1 MRTHNQADN
10 DSGDAHSG
18 LASAIQ
24 VVISLEASQKWP
36 RSVEAFR
43 AAKLA
48 MMLRMA
54 KCLRRDKALLEELR
68 FVGVCPETDDVLA
81 APRLRIAMGGF
92 AFIIRLAPPKNA
104 VPNGA
109 ALTSL
114 DDDDAASRVAVAHHA
129 AVRAL
134 SAANRAYAATVR
146 LVARW
151 LDAQLLSRHVP
162 HEVVEVLVGCV
173 FSPRHCSAVDACCDG
188 DGAPGSALRGFL
200 AALRLLCVTDWKKQ
214 PLYFAAA
221 RAAASTGSSTPES
234 AAADDRYVS
243 SRAGVAAAARAR
255 APTRAMFVVADYFGD
270 DRGEPMPPSPNAGVE
285 APVLRLITSAARE
298 ALQAAAAALFADV
311 PAPAPAWLEATFGR
325 SGGAA
330 TRGAWHATVCICKKF
345 VARGSMRLD
354 DADAAAKCRN
364 KGPKALGAAYA
375 NLGGAKRKRHE
386 HPRVLIGAEPVA
398 AYVARLQHELGRFAL
413 FFFDEQEPDAVGVVF
428 RAKAFHAAPFSAAD
442 SARALP
448 VKGGKVLPN
457 ILEIL
462 HDVKRLGTGLVERVD
477 LHD

>member
-1 MRTHNQADN
+1 MHRPEGPSWGAVSRSRLEAPSQGAFSNGRRKGRLEEPSRGAVSKGRLFGARDGSSDGFGFALEAAGRVCRVLCVLAGLSLRGPGSPPRRRARRRAWPHWAGQMMRTHNQADN

-146 LVARW
+146 RFERLFANESSCDESSCAKDETRSATRSAAGPPRRALAR
-151 LDAQLLSRHVP
+151 R
-162 HEVVEVLVGCV
+162 
-173 FSPRHCSAVDACCDG
+173 
-188 DGAPGSALRGFL
+188 
-200 AALRLLCVTDWKKQ
+200 AAA
-214 PLYFAAA
+214 FAA
-221 RAAASTGSSTPES
+221 RAA
-234 AAADDRYVS
+234 
-243 SRAGVAAAARAR
+243 
-255 APTRAMFVVADYFGD
+255 
-270 DRGEPMPPSPNAGVE
+270 
-285 APVLRLITSAARE
+285 
-298 ALQAAAAALFADV
+298 
-311 PAPAPAWLEATFGR
+311 
-325 SGGAA
+325 
-330 TRGAWHATVCICKKF
+330 RGAFW
-345 VARGSMRLD
+345 G
-354 DADAAAKCRN
+354 
-364 KGPKALGAAYA
+364 
-375 NLGGAKRKRHE
+375 
-386 HPRVLIGAEPVA
+386 LIGAV
-398 AYVARLQHELGRFAL
+398 
-413 FFFDEQEPDAVGVVF
+413 
-428 RAKAFHAAPFSAAD
+428 
-442 SARALP
+442 
-448 VKGGKVLPN
+448 
-457 ILEIL
+457 
-462 HDVKRLGTGLVERVD
+462 
-477 LHD
+477 